1 MNNNKEKSESEY
13 LSKIRFYSFAGFM
26 VGALIGTII
35 GKLSNR

>member
-1 MNNNKEKSESEY
+1 MNNNKESENEY
-13 LSKIRFYSFAGFM
+13 LSKIKFYSFAGFM